1 MNLLDPRL
9 WLAFVL
15 WTAAVSGYS
24 YYRGD
29 IGGRNS
35 VMVESLTK
43 TNQALN
49 KRISDNEVEKK
60 QQSDKAK
67 KASEDHA
74 KELKAVRDTAKR
86 DAGKRVPISADFCRS
101 AGTTESTTPGSDG
114 QADTGASFLPEPFT
128 GDLRQLT
135 SYADEVSADL
145 RTLKRRA
152 DEAGCFQ

>member
-1 MNLLDPRL
+1 MSLLDPRL

-15 WTAAVSGYS
+15 WTAVVSGYS

-35 VMVESLTK
+35 VMVESLMK
-43 TNQALN
+43 TNQALT
-49 KRISDNEVEKK
+49 KRISDNEIEKK
-60 QQSDKAK
+60 QQAEKAK

-74 KELKAVRDTAKR
+74 KELKAIRDAAKR
-86 DAGKRVPISADFCRS
+86 DAGKRVPISADFCKPAGSSES
-101 AGTTESTTPGSDG
+101 ATPGSDG
-114 QADTGASFLPEPFT
+114 QGNTGTAFLPEQFA

-135 SYADEVSADL
+135 AYADEVTADL

>member
-1 MNLLDPRL
+1 MSLLDPRL

-43 TNQALN
+43 TNQALT
-49 KRISDNEVEKK
+49 KRISDNEIEKK
-60 QQSDKAK
+60 QQADKAK

-74 KELKAVRDTAKR
+74 KELKVIRDAAKR
-86 DAGKRVPISADFCRS
+86 DAGKRVPISTDFCRPSGTSES
-101 AGTTESTTPGSDG
+101 ATPGSDG
-114 QADTGASFLPEPFT
+114 QGNASAAFLPEQFT
-128 GDLRQLT
+128 SDLRQLAA
-135 SYADEVSADL
+135 YADEVTADL
-145 RTLKRRA
+145 RTLKRRT
-152 DEAGCFQ
+152 DEASCFQ